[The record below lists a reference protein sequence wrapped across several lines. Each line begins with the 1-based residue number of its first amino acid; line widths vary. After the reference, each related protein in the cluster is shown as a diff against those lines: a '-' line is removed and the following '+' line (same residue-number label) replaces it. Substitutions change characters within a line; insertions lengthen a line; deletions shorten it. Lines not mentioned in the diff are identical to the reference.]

1 MVLNYAQT
9 HTYTHLFLL
18 IPHDNTNM
26 LARTHTHTFTLLNTH
41 THTGGSYYAL
51 RLECFD
57 GIIAVTS
64 EEKETE
70 GGMERGM
77 GMEGEKKEESADT
90 LSMLM
95 LRGSTPHL

>member
-1 MVLNYAQT
+1 MII
-9 HTYTHLFLL
+9 HTCVRAHK
-18 IPHDNTNM
+18 
-26 LARTHTHTFTLLNTH
+26 H

-77 GMEGEKKEESADT
+77 GMEGEEKEESADT

-95 LRGSTPHL
+95 F

>member
-1 MVLNYAQT
+1 MII
-9 HTYTHLFLL
+9 HTFAS
-18 IPHDNTNM
+18 M
-26 LARTHTHTFTLLNTH
+26 HTHTH

-70 GGMERGM
+70 GGME
-77 GMEGEKKEESADT
+77 
-90 LSMLM
+90 
-95 LRGSTPHL
+95 

>member
-1 MVLNYAQT
+1 MISHDNTHTHT
-9 HTYTHLFLL
+9 HTYTFALSYTRTH
-18 IPHDNTNM
+18 
-26 LARTHTHTFTLLNTH
+26 ARTHTH

-77 GMEGEKKEESADT
+77 GMEGEKKRRVLT
-90 LSMLM
+90 LSAC
-95 LRGSTPHL
+95 